1 MLIPGADLYAFWCPD
16 HYWKLDWW
24 GFPLSSQFPVT
35 VENKKQQ
42 NIGVTFLRIS
52 TFSFSFLVCLATSS
66 IVFDERG
73 LLTII
78 RFSWCRQLNIL
89 QISPEICPQYP
100 CIRRGY
106 FFYFE
111 DTVNPLLSPPR
122 AYLFQSLLKGGLM
135 EMGGGGG
142 GGIWREVGGLI
153 YLPKFGTILNFQATR
168 GWYQFSTK
176 HKAYVE
182 RGIAAERSKQIR
194 TSSIW
199 IKHDTTVISPSLI
212 KLVGKNKDGS
222 ALCVWRCVNQL
233 VMWLTMIDVTNG
245 VTDGATDHVAIV
257 ITS

>member
-1 MLIPGADLYAFWCPD
+1 MSAV
-16 HYWKLDWW
+16 K
-24 GFPLSSQFPVT
+24 T
-35 VENKKQQ
+35 
-42 NIGVTFLRIS
+42 
-52 TFSFSFLVCLATSS
+52 SFKFHLKYVRS
-66 IVFDERG
+66 IRVFIED
-73 LLTII
+73 I
-78 RFSWCRQLNIL
+78 
-89 QISPEICPQYP
+89 
-100 CIRRGY
+100 

-111 DTVNPLLSPPR
+111 DTLNPLLSPPR
-122 AYLFQSLLKGGLM
+122 AYLFQRLLKWGFM
-135 EMGGGGG
+135 EMGWGGL
-142 GGIWREVGGLI
+142 IWREVGGFI

-168 GWYQFSTK
+168 GWYQFSIK
-176 HKAYVE
+176 PGHKVETQAYVE

-222 ALCVWRCVNQL
+222 ALCVWRCFNQL

>member
-1 MLIPGADLYAFWCPD
+1 MFIPGADLYAFWCPD

-42 NIGVTFLRIS
+42 NIGVS

-78 RFSWCRQLNIL
+78 RFSWCRQLNIF

-106 FFYFE
+106 FFYLE

-135 EMGGGGG
+135 EMEGGGAYLKGGGGLNLFTK
-142 GGIWREVGGLI
+142 IWHHIEFSSNQRMVSVLR
-153 YLPKFGTILNFQATR
+153 KTR
-168 GWYQFSTK
+168 TQSGN
-176 HKAYVE
+176 
-182 RGIAAERSKQIR
+182 
-194 TSSIW
+194 SSICRKRYCSW
-199 IKHDTTVISPSLI
+199 KIK
-212 KLVGKNKDGS
+212 
-222 ALCVWRCVNQL
+222 
-233 VMWLTMIDVTNG
+233 TNPNF
-245 VTDGATDHVAIV
+245 
-257 ITS
+257 

>member
-1 MLIPGADLYAFWCPD
+1 MFIPGADLYAFWCPD

-24 GFPLSSQFPVT
+24 GFLLSSQFPVT

-66 IVFDERG
+66 IVFDGRG

-78 RFSWCRQLNIL
+78 RFWWCRQLNIF

-106 FFYFE
+106 FFLFRGYRKSSIKPSKGVFISKPFE
-111 DTVNPLLSPPR
+111 R
-122 AYLFQSLLKGGLM
+122 GLM

-142 GGIWREVGGLI
+142 LIWREVGGLI

-168 GWYQFSTK
+168 GWYQFSIK
-176 HKAYVE
+176 DKA
-182 RGIAAERSKQIR
+182 R
-194 TSSIW
+194 TQSGNSSICRKRYCSW
-199 IKHDTTVISPSLI
+199 KIK
-212 KLVGKNKDGS
+212 
-222 ALCVWRCVNQL
+222 
-233 VMWLTMIDVTNG
+233 TNPNF
-245 VTDGATDHVAIV
+245 
-257 ITS
+257 

>member
-1 MLIPGADLYAFWCPD
+1 MSAVKHLPNFTWNMSAVSVYPSGIFVLFRGYR
-16 HYWKLDWW
+16 K
-24 GFPLSSQFPVT
+24 
-35 VENKKQQ
+35 
-42 NIGVTFLRIS
+42 
-52 TFSFSFLVCLATSS
+52 SS
-66 IVFDERG
+66 IKPSKGLFISKPFERG
-73 LLTII
+73 L
-78 RFSWCRQLNIL
+78 N
-89 QISPEICPQYP
+89 
-100 CIRRGY
+100 G
-106 FFYFE
+106 
-111 DTVNPLLSPPR
+111 N
-122 AYLFQSLLKGGLM
+122 
-135 EMGGGGG
+135 GGGGG
-142 GGIWREVGGLI
+142 GVICREGGGLI

-222 ALCVWRCVNQL
+222 ALCVWRCFNQL